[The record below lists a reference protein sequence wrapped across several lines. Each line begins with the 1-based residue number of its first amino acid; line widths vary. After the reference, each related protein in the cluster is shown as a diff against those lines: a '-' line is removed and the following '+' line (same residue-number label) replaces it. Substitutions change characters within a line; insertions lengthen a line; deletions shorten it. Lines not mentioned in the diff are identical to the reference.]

1 MKSYTDIEQS
11 KKLAEILPLESADMA
26 WCNNSI
32 RGVNYT
38 DEYSANLY
46 TVKEMQE
53 CFDKTLNGWDKYWKL
68 IPCWSL
74 AALINVIPQ
83 ELFDGEYIINITEGI
98 DNKWVITYDHHE
110 NRNHSYY
117 GLSTGADNLVDA
129 CVEMILK
136 LHEQNFL

>member
-1 MKSYTDIEQS
+1 MKAYTNISQS

-46 TVKEMQE
+46 SVKEMQE
-53 CFDKTLNGWDKYWKL
+53 CFDETLNGWDKYWKL

-74 AALINVIPQ
+74 AALLNYLCEIDFFPSIETDEYGVTMNVCYYD
-83 ELFDGEYIINITEGI
+83 EEDGKLLHPVHDITAKE
-98 DNKWVITYDHHE
+98 DNF
-110 NRNHSYY
+110 
-117 GLSTGADNLVDA
+117 VDA
-129 CVEMILK
+129 CYEMVIK
-136 LHEQNFL
+136 LNEQKLL